1 MIFFLN
7 DTLDNQMANIEVTF
21 FFLHMVLS
29 MIHDPNHQIDLA
41 NIFYT
46 INITT
51 KLLKFEQVALMLSGM
66 GSALSDVFRMVIT

>member
-1 MIFFLN
+1 
-7 DTLDNQMANIEVTF
+7 
-21 FFLHMVLS
+21 MVLI

-41 NIFYT
+41 NIFYS

>member
-1 MIFFLN
+1 
-7 DTLDNQMANIEVTF
+7 
-21 FFLHMVLS
+21 MVLI

-41 NIFYT
+41 NFSYT